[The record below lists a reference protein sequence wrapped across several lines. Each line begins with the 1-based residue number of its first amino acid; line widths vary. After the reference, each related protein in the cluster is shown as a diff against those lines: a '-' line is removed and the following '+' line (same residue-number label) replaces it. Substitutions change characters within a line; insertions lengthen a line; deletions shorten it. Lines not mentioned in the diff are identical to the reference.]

1 MMFGGD
7 GTPSVRLA
15 GRLSG
20 LARSTAGSE
29 TFGGVD
35 GWAAD
40 AVEADGFSTE
50 APAAETE
57 VDHAAA
63 AARAVEY
70 ASGISGVDGFEI
82 EPAGKAHA
90 AAKEAQAAKP
100 AAPAVPAGP
109 ELLRVEVGGPSAV
122 AVVPMLCRLS
132 KIKRPGAPP
141 AQRRRQSGE
150 PSDLLYLAACCC
162 AGKLFPYK
170 KPRNGCFVFG
180 ATAVDLAPGT
190 PRLRTEHVCL
200 LPPRCSI

>member
-1 MMFGGD
+1 MFAVD

-20 LARSTAGSE
+20 LSRSTAGSE
-29 TFGGVD
+29 TFDGVD

-50 APAAETE
+50 APTADKE
-57 VDHAAA
+57 VDLAAA

-82 EPAGKAHA
+82 EPADKAHA
-90 AAKEAQAAKP
+90 AAKEPQAGGP
-100 AAPAVPAGP
+100 AAPAVPTGP
-109 ELLRVEVGGPSAV
+109 ELLRIEVGGPSAV

-141 AQRRRQSGE
+141 ARRYRVSEHSLQR
-150 PSDLLYLAACCC
+150 LYCSS

-180 ATAVDLAPGT
+180 ATAVDLAPGA
-190 PRLRTEHVCL
+190 PRLGTQ
-200 LPPRCSI
+200 